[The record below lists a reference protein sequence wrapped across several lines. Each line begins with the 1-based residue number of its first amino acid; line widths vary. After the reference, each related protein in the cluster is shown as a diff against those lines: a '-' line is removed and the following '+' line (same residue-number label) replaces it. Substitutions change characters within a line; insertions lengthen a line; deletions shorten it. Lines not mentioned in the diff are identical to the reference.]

1 MASLLELFCNADDFC
16 QIFES
21 FWNRQQ
27 LEKRLKSMMRSSLNL
42 VG

>member
-1 MASLLELFCNADDFC
+1 MESFLELFCDVDDFC

-27 LEKRLKSMMRSSLNL
+27 LEKRLKSLMRSSLNL